1 MNEARARHFALEPP
15 LDARHGEADLR
26 LKTEGTHALGNERC
40 GLDLVEA
47 SLGVMK
53 DRLAELDDLVA
64 MAIDRIAYRALQ
76 LVLACHRHPR
86 CNFDT
91 RSRATPR
98 RRAQMIQA
106 PTGCPLRHRLRHL
119 AYERL
124 RPHQPVAAL
133 IALTTAMFR
142 SRRLAG

>member
-1 MNEARARHFALEPP
+1 MRRLSSSPMNEARARHFALEPP

-53 DRLAELDDLVA
+53 DRLTELDDLVA

-76 LVLACHRHPR
+76 LVLACHCHPR
-86 CNFDT
+86 N
-91 RSRATPR
+91 
-98 RRAQMIQA
+98 
-106 PTGCPLRHRLRHL
+106 L

-133 IALTTAMFR
+133 IALTTAMYR
-142 SRRLAG
+142 SRRLVG